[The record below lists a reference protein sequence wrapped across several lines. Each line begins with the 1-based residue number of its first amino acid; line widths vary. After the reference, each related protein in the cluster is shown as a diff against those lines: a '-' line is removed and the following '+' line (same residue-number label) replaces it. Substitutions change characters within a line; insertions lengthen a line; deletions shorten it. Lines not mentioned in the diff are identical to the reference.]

1 MKSKLISVA
10 MLATMF
16 ATPVSTALADTDVN
30 AVQPTVEAVANGTNT
45 DTKLPDDTKV
55 AYTINVNLVDGSGKT
70 LATIPAS
77 VKDSTEKLYRVRSKA
92 LYDRYNEY
100 LGKEFSEGQVRYKAS
115 EIHQDVQ
122 RVLKDGV
129 YVYTDNINVKV
140 EPASTAKPAE
150 TPKTNTD
157 KKAETVKPAE
167 TGKKADAPKTSET
180 DKKADAPK
188 TSDAPKVD
196 TAKKAED
203 TKKTETPKAEDTKKA
218 EDAKQTDQT
227 PKADTTKPAD
237 QAPAQKPGDSDRV
250 VYVAN
255 NGNANAYWVNKSNM
269 PANTNLDTVREM
281 SEKEAIKLGKHQADA
296 EVLAEKH
303 QADKAQADNAK
314 KDDTAKI
321 DGNTAQTDT
330 AKKDDTAKADDTK
343 KADTAKTDTAKTADS
358 KANATNLP
366 KTNDTASLAMP
377 AFGTA
382 LMAIG
387 AFFGFKRKNAE

>member
-10 MLATMF
+10 MLATML

-150 TPKTNTD
+150 TPKANTD
-157 KKAETVKPAE
+157 KKADTAKPA
-167 TGKKADAPKTSET
+167 ET

-188 TSDAPKVD
+188 ASEAPKVD
-196 TAKKAED
+196 TAKKADD
-203 TKKTETPKAEDTKKA
+203 TKKADAPKVEAPKA

-227 PKADTTKPAD
+227 PKVDTTKPAD
-237 QAPAQKPGDSDRV
+237 QTPAQKDGDSDRV

-255 NGNANAYWVNKSNM
+255 NGNSDAYWVNKSNM

-358 KANATNLP
+358 KANTTNLP

-387 AFFGFKRKNAE
+387 AFFGFKRKNAK

>member
-10 MLATMF
+10 MLATML

-150 TPKTNTD
+150 TPKANTD
-157 KKAETVKPAE
+157 KKADTAKPAE
-167 TGKKADAPKTSET
+167 TGKKADAPKTSE
-180 DKKADAPK
+180 
-188 TSDAPKVD
+188 APKVD
-196 TAKKAED
+196 
-203 TKKTETPKAEDTKKA
+203 DTKKA

-227 PKADTTKPAD
+227 PKADTTKPAG
-237 QAPAQKPGDSDRV
+237 QTPAQKDGDSDRV

-255 NGNANAYWVNKSNM
+255 NGNSDAYWVNKSNM

-314 KDDTAKI
+314 KDGD
-321 DGNTAQTDT
+321 TAQTDT

-343 KADTAKTDTAKTADS
+343 KVDTAKTDTAKTADS

-387 AFFGFKRKNAE
+387 AFFGFKRKNAK

>member
-10 MLATMF
+10 MLATML

-150 TPKTNTD
+150 TPKANTD
-157 KKAETVKPAE
+157 KKADTAKPVE
-167 TGKKADAPKTSET
+167 TGKKADAPKTSE
-180 DKKADAPK
+180 
-188 TSDAPKVD
+188 APKVD
-196 TAKKAED
+196 TAKKADD
-203 TKKTETPKAEDTKKA
+203 TKKADTPKADAPKADDTKKA

-227 PKADTTKPAD
+227 PKVDETKPAD
-237 QAPAQKPGDSDRV
+237 QTPAQKDGDSDRV

-314 KDDTAKI
+314 KDGD
-321 DGNTAQTDT
+321 TAQTDT

-343 KADTAKTDTAKTADS
+343 KADTAKTDTAKTDTAKTADS

-387 AFFGFKRKNAE
+387 AFFGFKRKNAK

>member
-30 AVQPTVEAVANGTNT
+30 AVQPTVEAVANGTNA

-100 LGKEFSEGQVRYKAS
+100 LGKEFSEGQIRYKAS

-150 TPKTNTD
+150 TPKANTD
-157 KKAETVKPAE
+157 KKADTAKPA
-167 TGKKADAPKTSET
+167 ET

-188 TSDAPKVD
+188 TSEAPKVD
-196 TAKKAED
+196 TAKKADD
-203 TKKTETPKAEDTKKA
+203 TKKTDAPKAEDTKKA

-237 QAPAQKPGDSDRV
+237 QTPAQKPGDSDRV

-255 NGNANAYWVNKSNM
+255 NGNSDVYWINKSDM
-269 PANTNLDTVREM
+269 PANTNLDKVREM

-314 KDDTAKI
+314 KDD
-321 DGNTAQTDT
+321 TAQTDT

-387 AFFGFKRKNAE
+387 AFFGFKRKNAK

>member
-10 MLATMF
+10 MLTTML

-30 AVQPTVEAVANGTNT
+30 AVQPTVEAVANGTNA

-115 EIHQDVQ
+115 EIYQDVQ

-150 TPKTNTD
+150 TPKANTD
-157 KKAETVKPAE
+157 KKADTAKPAE
-167 TGKKADAPKTSET
+167 TGKKADAPKTSE
-180 DKKADAPK
+180 
-188 TSDAPKVD
+188 APKVD
-196 TAKKAED
+196 TAKKAD
-203 TKKTETPKAEDTKKA
+203 APKTSEAPKVDDTKKA

-237 QAPAQKPGDSDRV
+237 QTPAQKPGDSDRV

>member
-10 MLATMF
+10 MLTAMF
-16 ATPVSTALADTDVN
+16 STPVSTALADTDVN
-30 AVQPTVEAVANGTNT
+30 AVQPTVEAVNNGTNA

-55 AYTINVNLVDGSGKT
+55 SYTINVNLVDGSGKT

-140 EPASTAKPAE
+140 EPANAAKPAETPKANTDKKADTAKPAE
-150 TPKTNTD
+150 TPKASEAPKVDTT
-157 KKAETVKPAE
+157 KKVDDT
-167 TGKKADAPKTSET
+167 KKADAPKVE
-180 DKKADAPK
+180 AP
-188 TSDAPKVD
+188 
-196 TAKKAED
+196 
-203 TKKTETPKAEDTKKA
+203 KA

-237 QAPAQKPGDSDRV
+237 QTPAQKPGDSDRV

-255 NGNANAYWVNKSNM
+255 NGNSDVYWINKTDM
-269 PANTNLDTVREM
+269 PANTNLDKVREM
-281 SEKEAIKLGKHQADA
+281 SEKEAIKLGKHEANVESA
-296 EVLAEKH
+296 KEH
-303 QADKAQADNAK
+303 QEENK
-314 KDDTAKI
+314 AKI

-377 AFGTA
+377 AFGTV

>member
-10 MLATMF
+10 MLATML

-150 TPKTNTD
+150 TPKANTD
-157 KKAETVKPAE
+157 KKADTAKPAE
-167 TGKKADAPKTSET
+167 TGKKADAPKTSE
-180 DKKADAPK
+180 
-188 TSDAPKVD
+188 APKVD
-196 TAKKAED
+196 TAKKADD
-203 TKKTETPKAEDTKKA
+203 TKKADAPKVEAPKA

-237 QAPAQKPGDSDRV
+237 QAPVQKDGDSDRV

-255 NGNANAYWVNKSNM
+255 NGNSDAYWVNKSNM

-387 AFFGFKRKNAE
+387 AFFGFKRKNAK

>member
-10 MLATMF
+10 MLATML
-16 ATPVSTALADTDVN
+16 ATPVSTALADTDIN

-100 LGKEFSEGQVRYKAS
+100 LGKEFSEGQIRYKAS

-150 TPKTNTD
+150 TPKANTD
-157 KKAETVKPAE
+157 KKAETAKPA
-167 TGKKADAPKTSET
+167 ET

-188 TSDAPKVD
+188 TSEAPKVD
-196 TAKKAED
+196 TAKKADD
-203 TKKTETPKAEDTKKA
+203 TKKVEAPKAEDTKKA

-237 QAPAQKPGDSDRV
+237 QTPAQKPGDSDRV

-255 NGNANAYWVNKSNM
+255 NGNSDVYWINKADM
-269 PANTNLDTVREM
+269 PANTNLDKVREM
-281 SEKEAIKLGKHQADA
+281 SEKEAIKLGKHEANVESA
-296 EVLAEKH
+296 KEH
-303 QADKAQADNAK
+303 QEENKAK
-314 KDDTAKI
+314 V

-366 KTNDTASLAMP
+366 KTNDTVSLAMP

>member
-10 MLATMF
+10 MLATML

-100 LGKEFSEGQVRYKAS
+100 LGKEFSEGQIRYKAS

-150 TPKTNTD
+150 TPKANTD
-157 KKAETVKPAE
+157 KKADTAKPAE
-167 TGKKADAPKTSET
+167 TGKKADAPKTSE
-180 DKKADAPK
+180 
-188 TSDAPKVD
+188 APKVD
-196 TAKKAED
+196 TAKKADD
-203 TKKTETPKAEDTKKA
+203 TKKADAPKVEAPKA

-237 QAPAQKPGDSDRV
+237 QAPVQKDGDSDRV

-358 KANATNLP
+358 KADSKANATNLP

-387 AFFGFKRKNAE
+387 AFFGFKRKNAN

>member
-10 MLATMF
+10 MLATML

-45 DTKLPDDTKV
+45 DTKLSDDTKV

-122 RVLKDGV
+122 RILKDGV

-140 EPASTAKPAE
+140 ESANAAKPAE
-150 TPKTNTD
+150 TPKANTD
-157 KKAETVKPAE
+157 KKADTAKPAE
-167 TGKKADAPKTSET
+167 TGKKADAPKTSE
-180 DKKADAPK
+180 
-188 TSDAPKVD
+188 APKVD
-196 TAKKAED
+196 TAKKAD
-203 TKKTETPKAEDTKKA
+203 TPKVEAPKVDDTKKA

-237 QAPAQKPGDSDRV
+237 QTPAQKDGDSDRV

-255 NGNANAYWVNKSNM
+255 NGNSDAYWVNKSNM

-303 QADKAQADNAK
+303 QTDKAQADNAK
-314 KDDTAKI
+314 KDGD
-321 DGNTAQTDT
+321 TAQTDT

>member
-10 MLATMF
+10 MLATML

-140 EPASTAKPAE
+140 EPANAAKPAE
-150 TPKTNTD
+150 TPKANTD
-157 KKAETVKPAE
+157 KKADTAKPA
-167 TGKKADAPKTSET
+167 ET

-196 TAKKAED
+196 TAKKAD
-203 TKKTETPKAEDTKKA
+203 TPKVEAPKADDAKKTDAPKAEDTKKA

-237 QAPAQKPGDSDRV
+237 QTPAQKPGDSDRV

>member
-10 MLATMF
+10 MLATML
-16 ATPVSTALADTDVN
+16 ATPVSTAFADTDVN
-30 AVQPTVEAVANGTNT
+30 AVQPTVEAVNNGTNA

-100 LGKEFSEGQVRYKAS
+100 LGKEFSEGQIRYKAS

-150 TPKTNTD
+150 TPKANTD
-157 KKAETVKPAE
+157 KKADTAKPAE
-167 TGKKADAPKTSET
+167 TGKKADAPKTSE
-180 DKKADAPK
+180 
-188 TSDAPKVD
+188 APKVD
-196 TAKKAED
+196 TAKKAD
-203 TKKTETPKAEDTKKA
+203 APKTSEVPKAEDTKKA

-281 SEKEAIKLGKHQADA
+281 SEKEAIKLGKHQADS

-303 QADKAQADNAK
+303 QTDKAQADNAK
-314 KDDTAKI
+314 KDGD
-321 DGNTAQTDT
+321 TAQTDT

-387 AFFGFKRKNAE
+387 AFFGFKRKNAK

>member
-10 MLATMF
+10 MLATMLT
-16 ATPVSTALADTDVN
+16 TPVSTALADTDVN

-140 EPASTAKPAE
+140 EPASAAKPAETPKANTDKKADTAKPAE
-150 TPKTNTD
+150 TPKVN
-157 KKAETVKPAE
+157 
-167 TGKKADAPKTSET
+167 T

-188 TSDAPKVD
+188 TSEAPKVNTAKKADDTKKADAPKV
-196 TAKKAED
+196 
-203 TKKTETPKAEDTKKA
+203 ETPKA

-237 QAPAQKPGDSDRV
+237 QTPAQKDGDSDRV

-255 NGNANAYWVNKSNM
+255 NGNSDVYWINKSDM
-269 PANTNLDTVREM
+269 PANTNLDKVREM
-281 SEKEAIKLGKHQADA
+281 SEKEAIKLGKHEANVESA
-296 EVLAEKH
+296 KEH
-303 QADKAQADNAK
+303 QEENKAKVDG
-314 KDDTAKI
+314 DTAKT
-321 DGNTAQTDT
+321 G
-330 AKKDDTAKADDTK
+330 DTAKADDTK

>member
-10 MLATMF
+10 MLATML

-150 TPKTNTD
+150 TPKANTD
-157 KKAETVKPAE
+157 KKAETAKPAE
-167 TGKKADAPKTSET
+167 TGKKADAPKTSE
-180 DKKADAPK
+180 
-188 TSDAPKVD
+188 APKVD
-196 TAKKAED
+196 TAKKAD
-203 TKKTETPKAEDTKKA
+203 APKTSEAPKVDDAKKA

-237 QAPAQKPGDSDRV
+237 QTPAQKPGDSDRV

-269 PANTNLDTVREM
+269 PTNTNLDTVREM

-303 QADKAQADNAK
+303 QADKAQADDAK

-343 KADTAKTDTAKTADS
+343 KADTAKTDAAKTADS

>member
-10 MLATMF
+10 MLATML

-150 TPKTNTD
+150 TPKANTD
-157 KKAETVKPAE
+157 KKADTAKPAE
-167 TGKKADAPKTSET
+167 TGKKADAPKTSE
-180 DKKADAPK
+180 
-188 TSDAPKVD
+188 APKVD
-196 TAKKAED
+196 TAKKADAPKVEA
-203 TKKTETPKAEDTKKA
+203 PKAEDTKKA

-343 KADTAKTDTAKTADS
+343 KADTAKTDTAKTDTAKTADS

>member
-10 MLATMF
+10 MLATML

-150 TPKTNTD
+150 TPKANTD
-157 KKAETVKPAE
+157 KKADTAKPAE
-167 TGKKADAPKTSET
+167 TGKKADAPKTSE
-180 DKKADAPK
+180 
-188 TSDAPKVD
+188 APKVD
-196 TAKKAED
+196 TAKKADD
-203 TKKTETPKAEDTKKA
+203 TKKVDDTKKADTPKVEAPKADDTKKA

-237 QAPAQKPGDSDRV
+237 QTPAQKPGDSDRV

-255 NGNANAYWVNKSNM
+255 NGNSDVYWINKSDM
-269 PANTNLDTVREM
+269 PANTNLDKVREM
-281 SEKEAIKLGKHQADA
+281 SEKEAIKLGKHEANVESA
-296 EVLAEKH
+296 KEH
-303 QADKAQADNAK
+303 QEENKAK
-314 KDDTAKI
+314 V
-321 DGNTAQTDT
+321 DGDTAQTDT

-377 AFGTA
+377 AIGTA

-387 AFFGFKRKNAE
+387 AFFGFKRKNAN

>member
-10 MLATMF
+10 MLATML

-30 AVQPTVEAVANGTNT
+30 AVQPTVEAVANGTNA

-100 LGKEFSEGQVRYKAS
+100 LGKEFSEGQIRYKAS

-150 TPKTNTD
+150 TPKANTD
-157 KKAETVKPAE
+157 KKADAAKPAE
-167 TGKKADAPKTSET
+167 TGKKADAPKTSE
-180 DKKADAPK
+180 
-188 TSDAPKVD
+188 APKVD
-196 TAKKAED
+196 TAKKADD
-203 TKKTETPKAEDTKKA
+203 TKKADTPKVEAPKA

-237 QAPAQKPGDSDRV
+237 QTPAQKPGDSDRV

-387 AFFGFKRKNAE
+387 AFFGFKRKNAN

>member
-10 MLATMF
+10 MLATML

-150 TPKTNTD
+150 TPKANTD
-157 KKAETVKPAE
+157 KKADAAKPAE
-167 TGKKADAPKTSET
+167 TGKKADAPKTSE
-180 DKKADAPK
+180 
-188 TSDAPKVD
+188 APKVD
-196 TAKKAED
+196 
-203 TKKTETPKAEDTKKA
+203 DTKKA

>member
-10 MLATMF
+10 MLATML
-16 ATPVSTALADTDVN
+16 ATPVSTTLADTDVN

-150 TPKTNTD
+150 TPKANTD
-157 KKAETVKPAE
+157 KKADTAKPAE
-167 TGKKADAPKTSET
+167 TGKKADAPKTSE
-180 DKKADAPK
+180 
-188 TSDAPKVD
+188 APKVD
-196 TAKKAED
+196 TTKKVDDTKKAED
-203 TKKTETPKAEDTKKA
+203 AKKADDTKKA

-237 QAPAQKPGDSDRV
+237 QTPAQKPGDSDRV

-255 NGNANAYWVNKSNM
+255 NGNSDVYWINKADM
-269 PANTNLDTVREM
+269 PANTNLDKVREM
-281 SEKEAIKLGKHQADA
+281 SEKEAIKLGKHEANVESA
-296 EVLAEKH
+296 KEH
-303 QADKAQADNAK
+303 QEENK
-314 KDDTAKI
+314 AKI

-330 AKKDDTAKADDTK
+330 AKTDDAKKDDTAKADDTK
-343 KADTAKTDTAKTADS
+343 KADIAKTDTAKTADS

-387 AFFGFKRKNAE
+387 AFFGFKRKNAN

>member
-10 MLATMF
+10 MLATML
-16 ATPVSTALADTDVN
+16 ATPVSTALADTDIN

-150 TPKTNTD
+150 TPKANTD
-157 KKAETVKPAE
+157 KKAETAKPAE
-167 TGKKADAPKTSET
+167 TGKKADAPKTSE
-180 DKKADAPK
+180 
-188 TSDAPKVD
+188 APKVD
-196 TAKKAED
+196 TAKKAD
-203 TKKTETPKAEDTKKA
+203 TPKVEAPKVDDTKKA

-255 NGNANAYWVNKSNM
+255 NGNSDVYWINKADM
-269 PANTNLDTVREM
+269 PANTNLDKVREM
-281 SEKEAIKLGKHQADA
+281 SEKEAIKLGKHEANVESA
-296 EVLAEKH
+296 KEH
-303 QADKAQADNAK
+303 QEENKAK
-314 KDDTAKI
+314 V

-387 AFFGFKRKNAE
+387 AFFGFKRKNAK

>member
-10 MLATMF
+10 MLATML

-100 LGKEFSEGQVRYKAS
+100 LGKEFSEGQIRYKAS

-150 TPKTNTD
+150 TPKANTD
-157 KKAETVKPAE
+157 KKADTAKPAE
-167 TGKKADAPKTSET
+167 TGKKADAPKTSE
-180 DKKADAPK
+180 
-188 TSDAPKVD
+188 APKVD
-196 TAKKAED
+196 TAKKADD
-203 TKKTETPKAEDTKKA
+203 TKKTEAPKAEDTKKA

-227 PKADTTKPAD
+227 PKADEAKPAD
-237 QAPAQKPGDSDRV
+237 QTPAQKPGDSDRV

-281 SEKEAIKLGKHQADA
+281 SEKEAIKLG
-296 EVLAEKH
+296 KH

-387 AFFGFKRKNAE
+387 AFFGFKRKNAN

>member
-10 MLATMF
+10 MLATML

-100 LGKEFSEGQVRYKAS
+100 LGKEFSEGQIRYKAS

-150 TPKTNTD
+150 TPKANTD
-157 KKAETVKPAE
+157 KKADTAKPAE
-167 TGKKADAPKTSET
+167 TGKKADAPKTSE
-180 DKKADAPK
+180 
-188 TSDAPKVD
+188 APKVD
-196 TAKKAED
+196 TAKKAD
-203 TKKTETPKAEDTKKA
+203 TPKVEAPKVDDTKKA

-237 QAPAQKPGDSDRV
+237 QTPAQKDGDSDRV

-303 QADKAQADNAK
+303 QADKAQADDAK

-343 KADTAKTDTAKTADS
+343 KTDTAKTDTAKTADS

>member
-10 MLATMF
+10 MLATML

-100 LGKEFSEGQVRYKAS
+100 LGKEFSEGQIRYKAS

-150 TPKTNTD
+150 TPKANTD
-157 KKAETVKPAE
+157 KKAETAKPA
-167 TGKKADAPKTSET
+167 ET

-188 TSDAPKVD
+188 TSEAPKVD
-196 TAKKAED
+196 TAKKAD
-203 TKKTETPKAEDTKKA
+203 DIKKVEAPKADDTKKA
-218 EDAKQTDQT
+218 EDAKQIDQT

-237 QAPAQKPGDSDRV
+237 QAPAQKDGDSDRV

>member
-10 MLATMF
+10 MLATML

-150 TPKTNTD
+150 TPKANTD
-157 KKAETVKPAE
+157 KKADTAKPAE
-167 TGKKADAPKTSET
+167 TGKKADAPKTSE
-180 DKKADAPK
+180 
-188 TSDAPKVD
+188 APKVD
-196 TAKKAED
+196 TAKKADD
-203 TKKTETPKAEDTKKA
+203 TKKADAPKVEAPKA

-237 QAPAQKPGDSDRV
+237 QTPAQKPGDSDRV

-255 NGNANAYWVNKSNM
+255 NGNSDVYWINKSDM

-387 AFFGFKRKNAE
+387 AFFGFKRKNAK

>member
-10 MLATMF
+10 MLATML

-100 LGKEFSEGQVRYKAS
+100 LGKEFSEGQIRYKAS

-150 TPKTNTD
+150 TPKANTD
-157 KKAETVKPAE
+157 KKADTAKPAE
-167 TGKKADAPKTSET
+167 TGKKADAPKTSE
-180 DKKADAPK
+180 
-188 TSDAPKVD
+188 APKVD
-196 TAKKAED
+196 TAKKADAPKVEA
-203 TKKTETPKAEDTKKA
+203 PKAEDTKKA

-237 QAPAQKPGDSDRV
+237 QTPAQKDGDSDRV

-314 KDDTAKI
+314 KDGD
-321 DGNTAQTDT
+321 TAQTDT

>member
-10 MLATMF
+10 MLATML

-100 LGKEFSEGQVRYKAS
+100 LGKEFSEGQIRYKAS

-150 TPKTNTD
+150 TPKANTD
-157 KKAETVKPAE
+157 KKADTAKPAE
-167 TGKKADAPKTSET
+167 TGKKADAPKTSE
-180 DKKADAPK
+180 
-188 TSDAPKVD
+188 APKVD
-196 TAKKAED
+196 TAKKADD
-203 TKKTETPKAEDTKKA
+203 TKKADAPKVEAPKA

-237 QAPAQKPGDSDRV
+237 QTPAQKDGDSDRV

-255 NGNANAYWVNKSNM
+255 NGNSDVYWINKSDM
-269 PANTNLDTVREM
+269 PANTNLDKVREM
-281 SEKEAIKLGKHQADA
+281 SEKEAIKLGKHEANVESA
-296 EVLAEKH
+296 KEH
-303 QADKAQADNAK
+303 QEENK
-314 KDDTAKI
+314 AKI

-330 AKKDDTAKADDTK
+330 AKTDAAKKDDTAKADDTK
-343 KADTAKTDTAKTADS
+343 KADTTKTDTAKTADS

>member
-10 MLATMF
+10 MLATML

-100 LGKEFSEGQVRYKAS
+100 LGKEFSEGQIRYKAS

-150 TPKTNTD
+150 TPKANTD
-157 KKAETVKPAE
+157 KKADTAKPAE
-167 TGKKADAPKTSET
+167 TGKKADAPKTSE
-180 DKKADAPK
+180 
-188 TSDAPKVD
+188 APKVD
-196 TAKKAED
+196 TAKKADD
-203 TKKTETPKAEDTKKA
+203 TKKADTPKADAPKADDTKKA

-227 PKADTTKPAD
+227 PKVDETKPAD
-237 QAPAQKPGDSDRV
+237 QTPAQKPGDSDRV

-343 KADTAKTDTAKTADS
+343 NADTAKTDTAKTADS

>member
-10 MLATMF
+10 MLATML
-16 ATPVSTALADTDVN
+16 AAPVSTALADTDVN
-30 AVQPTVEAVANGTNT
+30 AVQPTVEAVANGTNA

-100 LGKEFSEGQVRYKAS
+100 LGKEFSEGQIRYKAS

-150 TPKTNTD
+150 TPKANTD
-157 KKAETVKPAE
+157 KKADTAKPAE
-167 TGKKADAPKTSET
+167 TGKKADAPKTSE
-180 DKKADAPK
+180 
-188 TSDAPKVD
+188 APKVD
-196 TAKKAED
+196 TAKKADD
-203 TKKTETPKAEDTKKA
+203 TKKADAPKVEAPKTDDTKKA

-227 PKADTTKPAD
+227 PKVDTTKPAD
-237 QAPAQKPGDSDRV
+237 QTPAQKPGDSDRV

-255 NGNANAYWVNKSNM
+255 NGNSDVYWINKADM
-269 PANTNLDTVREM
+269 PANTNLDKVREM
-281 SEKEAIKLGKHQADA
+281 SEKEAIKLGKHEANVESA
-296 EVLAEKH
+296 KEH
-303 QADKAQADNAK
+303 QEENK
-314 KDDTAKI
+314 AKI

-330 AKKDDTAKADDTK
+330 AKTDDVKKDDTAKADDTK
-343 KADTAKTDTAKTADS
+343 KADTAKTTDTAKTADS

>member
-10 MLATMF
+10 MLTTML

-140 EPASTAKPAE
+140 EPANAAKPAE
-150 TPKTNTD
+150 TPKADTD
-157 KKAETVKPAE
+157 KKTETAKPAE
-167 TGKKADAPKTSET
+167 TGKKADAPKTSEAPKA
-180 DKKADAPK
+180 DDAKKADE
-188 TSDAPKVD
+188 
-196 TAKKAED
+196 AKKAED
-203 TKKTETPKAEDTKKA
+203 AKKADEAKKA
-218 EDAKQTDQT
+218 EDAKKADEAKQTDQT

-237 QAPAQKPGDSDRV
+237 QTPAQKPGDSDRV

-255 NGNANAYWVNKSNM
+255 NGNSDVYWINKADM
-269 PANTNLDTVREM
+269 PANTNLDKVREM
-281 SEKEAIKLGKHQADA
+281 SEKEAIKLGKHEANVESA
-296 EVLAEKH
+296 KEH
-303 QADKAQADNAK
+303 QEENK
-314 KDDTAKI
+314 AKI

-330 AKKDDTAKADDTK
+330 AKTDDAKKDDTAKADDTK
-343 KADTAKTDTAKTADS
+343 KADTTKTDTAKTADS

>member
-10 MLATMF
+10 MLATML

-92 LYDRYNEY
+92 LYDRYNGY

-150 TPKTNTD
+150 TPKANTD
-157 KKAETVKPAE
+157 KKADTAKPAE
-167 TGKKADAPKTSET
+167 TGKKADAPKTSE
-180 DKKADAPK
+180 
-188 TSDAPKVD
+188 APKVD
-196 TAKKAED
+196 TAKKADAPKVEA
-203 TKKTETPKAEDTKKA
+203 PKAEDTKKA

-227 PKADTTKPAD
+227 PSADTTKLAD
-237 QAPAQKPGDSDRV
+237 QAPVQKPGDSDRV

-255 NGNANAYWVNKSNM
+255 NGNADVYWVNKSNM

-296 EVLAEKH
+296 E
-303 QADKAQADNAK
+303 AQADNAK
-314 KDDTAKI
+314 KDGDA
-321 DGNTAQTDT
+321 AQTDT
-330 AKKDDTAKADDTK
+330 AKNDDTAKADDTK

-387 AFFGFKRKNAE
+387 AFFGFKRKNAK

>member
-10 MLATMF
+10 MLTAMF

-150 TPKTNTD
+150 TPKANTD
-157 KKAETVKPAE
+157 KKADTAKPAE
-167 TGKKADAPKTSET
+167 TGKKADAPKTSE
-180 DKKADAPK
+180 
-188 TSDAPKVD
+188 APKVD
-196 TAKKAED
+196 TAKKADD
-203 TKKTETPKAEDTKKA
+203 TKKADAPKVEAPKA

-237 QAPAQKPGDSDRV
+237 QAPVQKDGDSDRV

-255 NGNANAYWVNKSNM
+255 NGNSDAYWVNKSNM
-269 PANTNLDTVREM
+269 PANTNLDAVREM

-387 AFFGFKRKNAE
+387 AFFGFKRKNAK

>member
-10 MLATMF
+10 MLTAMF

-140 EPASTAKPAE
+140 EPANAAKPAE
-150 TPKTNTD
+150 TPKADT
-157 KKAETVKPAE
+157 AKPAE
-167 TGKKADAPKTSET
+167 TGKKADAPKTSE
-180 DKKADAPK
+180 
-188 TSDAPKVD
+188 APKVD
-196 TAKKAED
+196 TTKKVDD
-203 TKKTETPKAEDTKKA
+203 TKKADAPKAEDTKKA

-237 QAPAQKPGDSDRV
+237 QTPAQKPGDSDRV

-255 NGNANAYWVNKSNM
+255 NGNSDVYWINKADM
-269 PANTNLDTVREM
+269 PANTNLDKVREM
-281 SEKEAIKLGKHQADA
+281 SEKEAIKLGKHEANVESA
-296 EVLAEKH
+296 KEH
-303 QADKAQADNAK
+303 QEENKAKVDG
-314 KDDTAKI
+314 DTART
-321 DGNTAQTDT
+321 DTAQTDT
-330 AKKDDTAKADDTK
+330 AKTGDTAKADDTK
-343 KADTAKTDTAKTADS
+343 KTDTAKTDTAKTADS

>member
-10 MLATMF
+10 MLATML

-30 AVQPTVEAVANGTNT
+30 AVQPTVEAVNNGTNA

-150 TPKTNTD
+150 TPKANTD
-157 KKAETVKPAE
+157 KKADTAKPAE
-167 TGKKADAPKTSET
+167 TGKKADAPKTSE
-180 DKKADAPK
+180 
-188 TSDAPKVD
+188 APKVD
-196 TAKKAED
+196 TGKKAD
-203 TKKTETPKAEDTKKA
+203 TPKVEAPKADDTKKA

-255 NGNANAYWVNKSNM
+255 NGNSDVYWINKADM
-269 PANTNLDTVREM
+269 PANTNLDKVREM
-281 SEKEAIKLGKHQADA
+281 SEKEAIKLGKHEANVESA
-296 EVLAEKH
+296 KEH
-303 QADKAQADNAK
+303 QEENK
-314 KDDTAKI
+314 AKI

-330 AKKDDTAKADDTK
+330 AKTDDVKKDDTAKADDTK

-387 AFFGFKRKNAE
+387 AFFGFKRKNAK

>member
-10 MLATMF
+10 MLATML

-30 AVQPTVEAVANGTNT
+30 AVQPTVEAVNNGTNA

-100 LGKEFSEGQVRYKAS
+100 LGKEFSEGQIRYKAS

-150 TPKTNTD
+150 TPKANTD
-157 KKAETVKPAE
+157 KKADTAKPAE
-167 TGKKADAPKTSET
+167 TGKKADAPKTSE
-180 DKKADAPK
+180 
-188 TSDAPKVD
+188 APKVD
-196 TAKKAED
+196 
-203 TKKTETPKAEDTKKA
+203 DTKKA

-314 KDDTAKI
+314 KDGD
-321 DGNTAQTDT
+321 TAQTDT

-377 AFGTA
+377 AIGTA
-382 LMAIG
+382 LAAIG
-387 AFFGFKRKNAE
+387 TFFGFKRKNAE

>member
-10 MLATMF
+10 MLATML

-122 RVLKDGV
+122 RVLKDGL

-150 TPKTNTD
+150 TPK
-157 KKAETVKPAE
+157 PA
-167 TGKKADAPKTSET
+167 ET

-188 TSDAPKVD
+188 TSEAPKVD
-196 TAKKAED
+196 TAKKAD
-203 TKKTETPKAEDTKKA
+203 APKTSEAPKVDDTKKA

-237 QAPAQKPGDSDRV
+237 QTPAQKPGDSDRV

-314 KDDTAKI
+314 KDDTA
-321 DGNTAQTDT
+321 QTDT

-343 KADTAKTDTAKTADS
+343 KADTAKADTAKTADS

-387 AFFGFKRKNAE
+387 AFFGFKRKNAN

>member
-10 MLATMF
+10 MLATMLT
-16 ATPVSTALADTDVN
+16 TPVSTALADTDVN

-140 EPASTAKPAE
+140 EPASAAKPAE
-150 TPKTNTD
+150 TPKANTD
-157 KKAETVKPAE
+157 KKAETAEPAE
-167 TGKKADAPKTSET
+167 TGKKADAPKTSE
-180 DKKADAPK
+180 
-188 TSDAPKVD
+188 APKVD
-196 TAKKAED
+196 TAKKAD
-203 TKKTETPKAEDTKKA
+203 TPKVEAPKVDDTKKA

-237 QAPAQKPGDSDRV
+237 QTPAQKPGDSDRV

-303 QADKAQADNAK
+303 QADEAQADNAK

-330 AKKDDTAKADDTK
+330 TKKDDTAKADDTK

-387 AFFGFKRKNAE
+387 AFFGFKRKNAK

>member
-10 MLATMF
+10 MLATML

-100 LGKEFSEGQVRYKAS
+100 LGKEFSEGQIRYKAS

-150 TPKTNTD
+150 TPKANTD
-157 KKAETVKPAE
+157 KKADTAKPAE
-167 TGKKADAPKTSET
+167 TGKKADA

-188 TSDAPKVD
+188 TSEAPKVD
-196 TAKKAED
+196 TAKKADD
-203 TKKTETPKAEDTKKA
+203 TKKAEAPKAEDTKKA

-227 PKADTTKPAD
+227 PKADEVKPAD
-237 QAPAQKPGDSDRV
+237 QTPAQKPGDSDRV

-255 NGNANAYWVNKSNM
+255 NGNSDVYWINKADM

-314 KDDTAKI
+314 KDGDA
-321 DGNTAQTDT
+321 AQTDT

-366 KTNDTASLAMP
+366 KTNDTAYLAMP

-387 AFFGFKRKNAE
+387 AFFGFKRKNA

>member
-10 MLATMF
+10 MLATML

-150 TPKTNTD
+150 TPKANTD
-157 KKAETVKPAE
+157 KKADTAKPAE
-167 TGKKADAPKTSET
+167 TGKKADAPKTSE
-180 DKKADAPK
+180 
-188 TSDAPKVD
+188 APKVD
-196 TAKKAED
+196 TAKKADD
-203 TKKTETPKAEDTKKA
+203 TKKADAPKVEAPKA

>member
-167 TGKKADAPKTSET
+167 TGKKADAPKTSE
-180 DKKADAPK
+180 
-188 TSDAPKVD
+188 APKVD
-196 TAKKAED
+196 TAKKADD
-203 TKKTETPKAEDTKKA
+203 TKKADTPKADAPKADDTKKA

-227 PKADTTKPAD
+227 PKVDETKPAD
-237 QAPAQKPGDSDRV
+237 QTPAQKDGDSDRV

>member
-10 MLATMF
+10 MLATML

-30 AVQPTVEAVANGTNT
+30 AVQPTVEAVNNGTNA

-100 LGKEFSEGQVRYKAS
+100 LGKEFSEGQIRYKAS

-122 RVLKDGV
+122 RVLKDGL

-150 TPKTNTD
+150 TPKANTD
-157 KKAETVKPAE
+157 KKADTAKPAE
-167 TGKKADAPKTSET
+167 TGKKADAPKTSE
-180 DKKADAPK
+180 
-188 TSDAPKVD
+188 APKVD
-196 TAKKAED
+196 TAKKADD
-203 TKKTETPKAEDTKKA
+203 TKKADTPKADAPKVDDTKKA

-227 PKADTTKPAD
+227 PKVDETKPAD
-237 QAPAQKPGDSDRV
+237 QTPAQKPGDSDRV

-255 NGNANAYWVNKSNM
+255 NGNSDVYWINKADM
-269 PANTNLDTVREM
+269 PANTNLDKVREM
-281 SEKEAIKLGKHQADA
+281 SEKEAIKLGKHEANA
-296 EVLAEKH
+296 ESAKEH
-303 QADKAQADNAK
+303 QEENKAKVDS
-314 KDDTAKI
+314 
-321 DGNTAQTDT
+321 NTAQTDTGKTDDT

-377 AFGTA
+377 AIGTA